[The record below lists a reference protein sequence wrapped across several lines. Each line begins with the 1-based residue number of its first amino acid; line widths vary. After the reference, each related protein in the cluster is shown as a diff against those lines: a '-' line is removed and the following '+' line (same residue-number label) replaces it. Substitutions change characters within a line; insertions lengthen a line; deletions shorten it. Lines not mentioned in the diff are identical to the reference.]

1 MATVYELPPPDAGWC
16 DKRKAGRS
24 PGCDCGLWHNE
35 TVFLA
40 ALRPP
45 ANFKMDLVQTHVAAV
60 KGKVKGGGRKRA
72 TKPTNGVATRYA
84 APEQAWQKALETV
97 VHDRQLLARPFLAVT
112 AAAVPALARDQH
124 IRIATPA
131 LFVGGSDELD
141 SDLVEDPPTPADE
154 TGTNKEEDA
163 SAGALEL
170 ESPDDAEMG
179 APSDAAEADA
189 PADPEAAAA
198 APLAVA
204 SVVGSGSGAPTAK
217 DPPVDDT
224 SLVLALPPFTPMDTP
239 LTRQEL
245 RVVRDALDTTQR
257 QYGHV
262 IIDCKSSDIQIN
274 GKEMRRMRHGEWLWD
289 VHIDLYMHLLNS
301 NAKARKSKHCYCFN
315 SSLMNQLTGDD
326 SGKYSYGLVRRR
338 TDLMKLDCFHGEDLF
353 IYV

>member
-1 MATVYELPPPDAGWC
+1 
-16 DKRKAGRS
+16 
-24 PGCDCGLWHNE
+24 
-35 TVFLA
+35 
-40 ALRPP
+40 
-45 ANFKMDLVQTHVAAV
+45 
-60 KGKVKGGGRKRA
+60 
-72 TKPTNGVATRYA
+72 
-84 APEQAWQKALETV
+84 
-97 VHDRQLLARPFLAVT
+97 
-112 AAAVPALARDQH
+112 
-124 IRIATPA
+124 
-131 LFVGGSDELD
+131 
-141 SDLVEDPPTPADE
+141 
-154 TGTNKEEDA
+154 
-163 SAGALEL
+163 
-170 ESPDDAEMG
+170 MG

-189 PADPEAAAA
+189 PADPGAVAA

-224 SLVLALPPFTPMDTP
+224 SLVLALPPFTPMNTP

-245 RVVRDALDTTQR
+245 RVVQDARDTTQR

-262 IIDCKSSDIQIN
+262 IIDCKSADIQIN

-338 TDLMKLDCFHGEDLF
+338 ADLMRLDCFHGEDLF
-353 IYV
+353 AFKHVLLPMNVNKQHWILFHVDNEKHQIRVLGSYHGRWRSYLGFVSRYMADSYRSLHPTATVPTWALCEPADGDPYQGGNATECGAFVVSGARHISCSAPLDYGLDDMPRFRERLTLEMATQRIK